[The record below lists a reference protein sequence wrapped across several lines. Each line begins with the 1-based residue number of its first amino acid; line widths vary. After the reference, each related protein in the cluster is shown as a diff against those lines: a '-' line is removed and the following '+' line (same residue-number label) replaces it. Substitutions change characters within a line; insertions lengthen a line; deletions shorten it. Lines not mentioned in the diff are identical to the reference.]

1 MTDQTTLAQLADDA
15 AGDEVRTGA
24 IRSFAQGGPTDAQK
38 EAGNYRKLHTS
49 VHGMKIAIEN
59 EKGSDRTGTGADG
72 KKWSVT
78 MPAHYG
84 YVNGTEGKDGD
95 HVDVYLGPALGH
107 PVVHVVDQIDHN
119 TGAFDEHKAMVG
131 FRSRKH
137 AIDTYHQSFSD
148 GHGPDRVGAV
158 TSLPVG
164 KFKDWLAKGK
174 RKAPLGKLA
183 ETVNRKNSVPWLAGA
198 SGTPSGLP
206 TNIDHRLP
214 RQITV
219 KGKTFSPDKY
229 LVIHETHEYHLMRKG
244 TKYEPAH
251 RSALRAEKAAV
262 EADGID
268 WDGYQE
274 FMHRFAERLE
284 KAPHPNPPKNLY
296 DKNYP
301 KGMKA
306 SLKRE
311 GVRSFAEGGAAD
323 DNEFIT
329 TDDQAQS
336 AEAVQEAD
344 GVTEDDIRNA
354 FRDDGDGVTEDDI
367 RASFSR
373 PEYSERK
380 QFGIRAAKAVAPGL
394 AGLGPVGLGAGAGAM
409 VAGPPGAV
417 VGGLG
422 GAVVSALTVSPAVRE
437 FQEWL
442 LNKLGMNANPEEEA
456 AYAQEHP
463 YRAAAADILGG
474 MAGMSPVQQ
483 GVGLGGRAVM
493 GAAQAGF
500 EGASQLVHGQGFDPT
515 TMAMAAA
522 AGFAAPGLN
531 RAGRVPY
538 GAGERLGENLAT
550 RAGMARYARE
560 PYGPPEMQGPPPR
573 PGRPDL
579 DNRGEPATS
588 LEEWKATEWQPTGE
602 PAREPGPPGSAVGPY
617 ETQPYQPGGYQPS
630 EYAPSQV
637 TQDNAANPVRNPQPV
652 GPAYRPGGYRTPDQP
667 ANENVAGQTRP
678 GTSPP
683 DNTALPASDT
693 TFNPAQ
699 KTAEFIARSKAHATP
714 AAGSPGVDASLG
726 TAHEMPRPR
735 EDVDTVG
742 SNPDHP
748 LSVGSE
754 RDYRTTTDSN
764 VHPTASGSTSYP
776 AAETLDPT
784 QGSIP
789 SDVMSAMAPDRS
801 TFSPG
806 RLTQDFLNNGRQG
819 QRPEV
824 MNPRPEAP
832 SPAENE
838 APNLRTEAPPVT
850 QPETFTGPLHREVPE
865 FPATQEAYQ
874 QGHRDYRAGNM
885 RGRDQL
891 AGEDLQAA
899 WDRGANDAMTAS
911 RSPKEPVSLPSENAQ
926 TGEQPATLE
935 QEGPRI
941 LQDLTSPGFNH
952 ALVDEAKLREG
963 QRMWERGNQT
973 DDKEL
978 MDRAVQAMRDA
989 VGAGKT
995 REQAEAEAEAGKRK
1009 GQLAREEQ
1017 DVTQAVSPEQTVTG
1031 SNKRETDLKVR
1042 AADAANAAL
1051 EKFRPTGDEVIGLG
1065 EGPIKALQERLWS
1078 AIEHAT
1084 EENAGVNPNF
1094 TQSRKGLREQQT
1106 PFNAE
1111 TGEFAPAKPGNLR
1124 NFGKNDTPA
1133 QQWLLAAQKLVG
1145 TRETPRK
1152 FSPAQMMKFMTD
1164 ERALASNTRAA
1175 AQDVRDLRRI
1185 ENDIRAGRTSG
1196 SQDRDMVDDWLQTQP
1211 KEVRQQWL
1219 RDHLSTKPTEE
1230 DIDHLNTTARAADD
1244 MNKTQHEQNLE
1255 GRMTRTIEIPQYEKD
1270 AQAVRAKIE
1279 KQRAER
1285 EAAGIKAKQANPW
1298 SDVVEATNSLIEDE
1312 GGKFDPT
1319 KAAKFLVR
1327 NRQLLHDWWVKQ
1339 MMPEMVSTA
1348 ARYADPLIAKG
1359 NAVYAASKA
1368 RILETL
1374 WQAEKRMFDRLG
1386 PEASLD
1392 YMDRVEKGLA
1402 HPETWQQALNQ
1413 DMRGRLNKADQEEKM
1428 YGSPAEYREN
1438 YLPHLFKD
1446 QNAYKA
1452 FVTKYA
1458 QQFGPTWFE
1467 KERTFDFI
1475 KQAIKPVEEGGPG
1488 LELKY
1493 DNPVQMVQHRLI
1505 AGENM
1510 KRIMHTL
1517 LDLSS
1522 MRQAFPVN
1530 AAPASA
1536 VRGEWKEIIAPN
1548 GQKWLLS
1555 PDIQPLWETAMDT
1568 TKSLWSNP
1576 DLLGKSY
1583 RGWMAYKSVWA
1594 PITLGLSF
1602 FHQLHIAAG
1611 VVQADNFTRGW
1622 KYTQG
1627 TVLDKFKGGT
1637 METARNFADPYFA
1650 LDRAFY
1656 WFGPKIGKDY
1666 EGKLGRQALMV
1677 EPELRTPA
1685 QEMAAQVLHESGT
1698 SLAPAE
1704 QEWHDW
1710 SKRMLEY
1717 YDKQEYIKAA
1727 GAGVMKLMQDMQKPA
1742 FLHMI
1747 PNLKAA
1753 SILRASKAYFE
1764 LHPEEWNDKFQ
1775 RTLVHRT
1782 IGKEVEDR
1790 YGEMFYNN
1798 LFVNRMAKEI
1808 GIASMLSLSW
1818 NLGFAR
1824 HLTGGVAQ
1832 MGEEAL
1838 RAIPGMNDRLG
1849 VRSGASR
1856 VAYQANSKAAYVMSY
1871 TAMATAMAGL
1881 MSYGLSG
1888 QAPTD
1893 PLDYAFPRVGGTN
1906 PDGSPRRVSTPFFT
1920 REPVQVKGH
1929 AEGHGP
1935 GLSGLPGG
1943 LGEVLYNKM
1952 IVAPL
1957 VEAFK
1962 NRDFYG
1968 RELYDPSA
1976 PWLQQWGQL
1985 LKSQLSNH
1993 FNPIAMQGG
2002 QKAEQT
2008 GGGFRDKY
2016 VLPVL
2021 GLTPA
2026 PTYIAREPI
2035 QNRIAHLFREGP
2047 GATPK
2052 PYGNRERDLERAD
2065 ARARLAIAKQRGD
2078 TQAQAVEQKRLLNT
2092 GLSPESLSKEVY
2104 GTQDVYQF
2112 KQLDLNTKKNLLKEM
2127 SPANYSR
2134 YVLKAGASKDLGPLI
2149 QEWNRLHK

>member
-1 MTDQTTLAQLADDA
+1 MTDQTQIAQLADDA

-24 IRSFAQGGPTDAQK
+24 IRAFAEGGPTDAQK

-49 VHGMKIAIEN
+49 VHGMKVAIEN
-59 EKGSDRTGTGADG
+59 EKGSERTGTGVDG

-84 YVNGTEGKDGD
+84 YVKGTEGKDGD

-107 PVVHVVDQIDHN
+107 PIVHVVDQVDHR
-119 TGAFDEHKAMVG
+119 TGDFDEHKAMVG

-137 AIDTYHQSFSD
+137 ALDTYHQSFSD

-183 ETVNRKNSVPWLAGA
+183 ETVNRKNSVPWLSGA
-198 SGTPSGLP
+198 SNTPTGKP
-206 TNIDHRLP
+206 INIDHRLP

-229 LVIHETHEYHLMRKG
+229 LVIHELEEYKAMRAGK
-244 TKYEPAH
+244 KYEPAH
-251 RSALRAEKAAV
+251 RIALRAEKAVV

-268 WDGYQE
+268 WGGYQE

-284 KAPHPNPPKNLY
+284 KAAHPNPPKNLY
-296 DKNYP
+296 DKEYP

-311 GVRSFAEGGAAD
+311 GVRSFADGGAAD
-323 DNEFIT
+323 DSEFIT

-336 AEAVQEAD
+336 AEAVQEAG
-344 GVTEDDIRNA
+344 GVTQEELDHA
-354 FRDDGDGVTEDDI
+354 LGGGGGVTQEELD
-367 RASFSR
+367 RALGGR
-373 PEYSERK
+373 PEYDEGK
-380 QFGIRAAKAVAPGL
+380 QFAIRAAKSVAPGL
-394 AGLGPVGLGAGAGAM
+394 AGLGPVGIGAGGGAM
-409 VAGPPGAV
+409 VAGPVGAV

-422 GAVVSALTVSPAVRE
+422 GAAISALTVSPAVRE

-474 MAGMSPVQQ
+474 MAGMSPAQE
-483 GVGLGGRAVM
+483 GVKLGGRAAM

-500 EGASQLVHGQGFDPT
+500 EAVSQKFHGQDLDPAAL
-515 TMAMAAA
+515 AMAAA
-522 AGFAAPGLN
+522 AGFAMPGLN
-531 RAGRVPY
+531 RAGKAVY
-538 GAGERLGENLAT
+538 GPGERLGESLAA
-550 RAGMARYARE
+550 RAGYKASNAADA
-560 PYGPPEMQGPPPR
+560 PR
-573 PGRPDL
+573 AGRPDL
-579 DNRGEPATS
+579 DSRGEPARD
-588 LEEWKATEWQPTGE
+588 LGEWQATEWQPTGE
-602 PAREPGPPGSAVGPY
+602 PAREPSPPGSAVGPY
-617 ETQPYQPGGYQPS
+617 ETAPYRPGGYQPS

-637 TQDNAANPVRNPQPV
+637 SQDNAANPVRNPQPV
-652 GPAYRPGGYRTPDQP
+652 GPAYRPGGYRTPGQP

-683 DNTALPASDT
+683 DNTAIPAADS

-726 TAHEMPRPR
+726 TAHEMARPR
-735 EDVDTVG
+735 QDLDTVG

-754 RDYRTTTDSN
+754 RDYRATADSN
-764 VHPTASGSTSYP
+764 VHPTTSGGAERPT
-776 AAETLDPT
+776 AETLEPT
-784 QGSIP
+784 QGNIP
-789 SDVMSAMAPDRS
+789 ADVMSALNPDRS
-801 TFSPG
+801 SFSPG
-806 RLTQDFLNNGRQG
+806 RLTQDFLNSGRQG
-819 QRPEV
+819 ERPEV
-824 MNPRPEAP
+824 TNPRPEAP
-832 SPAENE
+832 PAENT
-838 APNLRTEAPPVT
+838 APNIRTEEPPITAP
-850 QPETFTGPLHREVPE
+850 VPS
-865 FPATQEAYQ
+865 Q
-874 QGHRDYRAGNM
+874 
-885 RGRDQL
+885 
-891 AGEDLQAA
+891 
-899 WDRGANDAMTAS
+899 
-911 RSPKEPVSLPSENAQ
+911 KEPSSLPSERGQPSELTPGKTKEQLRADYEAQ
-926 TGEQPATLE
+926 TAKHGTLTIDDVLQEAREHGENWRKPATLE

-941 LQDLTSPGFNH
+941 LKDLTSPGFNH

-978 MDRAVQAMRDA
+978 MDRGVQAMRDA
-989 VGAGKT
+989 IGAGKT
-995 REQAEAEAEAGKRK
+995 REQVEAEAEATTRK

-1042 AADAANAAL
+1042 AADAANSAL

-1078 AIEHAT
+1078 AIDHAT
-1084 EENAGVNPNF
+1084 EENNGVNPNY
-1094 TQSRKGLREQQT
+1094 TQSRKSLREQQT
-1106 PFNAE
+1106 AFNKEA
-1111 TGEFAPAKPGNLR
+1111 GEFAPAKPGNLR

-1133 QQWLLAAQKLVG
+1133 QMWLLAAQKLVG
-1145 TRETPRK
+1145 TREAPRK

-1164 ERALASNTRAA
+1164 ERALASNTKAA

-1211 KEVRQQWL
+1211 KAVREQWL

-1244 MNKTQHEQNLE
+1244 LNKTQHEQNLE
-1255 GRMTRTIEIPQYEKD
+1255 NRMTREVEIPQYEKD
-1270 AQAVRAKIE
+1270 AQVVRAKIE
-1279 KQRAER
+1279 KQKAAR
-1285 EAAGIKAKQANPW
+1285 EAAGIQAKQANPW
-1298 SDVVEATNSLIEDE
+1298 SEVVEAAKNLIEDE
-1312 GGKFDPT
+1312 SGKFDPT

-1327 NRQLLHDWWVKQ
+1327 NRGLLHDWWVRQ
-1339 MMPEMVSTA
+1339 MMPEMMSTA

-1386 PEASLD
+1386 PESSLD
-1392 YMDRVEKGLA
+1392 YMDRVERKQA
-1402 HPETWQQALNQ
+1402 HPEAWMQAIDQ
-1413 DMRGRLNKADQEEKM
+1413 DMRARLDKAAQEEAM

-1446 QNAYKA
+1446 QTAYKT

-1475 KQAIKPVEEGGPG
+1475 KQALAAG

-1522 MRQAFPVN
+1522 MRQAFPVD

-1536 VRGEWKEIIAPN
+1536 VRGEWQEIIAPN
-1548 GQKWLLS
+1548 RQKWLLS
-1555 PDIQPLWETAMDT
+1555 PDIQPLWKNAMDT
-1568 TKSLWSNP
+1568 TDSLWSNP

-1627 TVLDKFKGGT
+1627 SLLDKLAGGA
-1637 METARNFADPYFA
+1637 METGRNWADPLFSN
-1650 LDRAFY
+1650 DKAFY
-1656 WFGPKIGKDY
+1656 WFGPKVAKDYIGKQV
-1666 EGKLGRQALMV
+1666 RNALMV
-1677 EPELRTPA
+1677 EPEARTPT
-1685 QEMAAQVLHESGT
+1685 QEYMHQIVTESGLN
-1698 SLAPAE
+1698 LAPAE

-1710 SKRMLEY
+1710 SKRRNEY
-1717 YDKQEYIKAA
+1717 WDKNEYLKAA
-1727 GAGVMKLMQDMQKPA
+1727 GASVMKLMQDMQKPA

-1753 SILRASKAYFE
+1753 SLFRTAEAYFKA
-1764 LHPEEWNDKFQ
+1764 HPNEWNDKFQ
-1775 RTLVHRT
+1775 RTLALRT
-1782 IGKEVEDR
+1782 IGKEIEDR

-1798 LFVNRMAKEI
+1798 LFVNRMAKET

-1856 VAYQANSKAAYVMSY
+1856 VAYQANSKAAYVLSY
-1871 TAMATAMAGL
+1871 TAMATAMAGI

-1888 QAPTD
+1888 QVPTD

-2065 ARARLAIAKQRGD
+2065 ARAQLAIARQKGD
-2078 TQAQAVEQKRLLNT
+2078 TQAQATAQKRLLNT
-2092 GLSPESLSKEVY
+2092 GLSPEILSKEVY
-2104 GTQDVYQF
+2104 GTQDIYQF

-2127 SPANYSR
+2127 KPADYQR
-2134 YVLKAGASKDLGPLI
+2134 YVLKAGPSKDLAPLI